1 MESYS
6 EGRDGREA
14 RESEKEISHP
24 CAQAHTRRNTSAYI
38 HRERSIRGEE
48 VKRGGERRE
57 ERRDSLKG
65 PPRKILVGKG
75 ALSSRK
81 FVIVRAQEAEDV
93 LDLQVTLVFSCFQGA
108 PGLGERA
115 GRGEAGAGGNGWFG
129 GAGC

>member
-1 MESYS
+1 MRTSTHAKKHI
-6 EGRDGREA
+6 R
-14 RESEKEISHP
+14 I
-24 CAQAHTRRNTSAYI
+24 HTQGEEHKR
-38 HRERSIRGEE
+38 RGEE